1 MHGKIAPREGI
12 VKSKTDSQII
22 RSVETVK
29 QRKQTKQKRIWSQ
42 IAKLAREA
50 LDAFDA
56 GKPKDARERM
66 KAIYGLAVNADGQ
79 GERC

>member
-1 MHGKIAPREGI
+1 M
-12 VKSKTDSQII
+12 KSKTDSQII

-66 KAIYGLAVNADGQ
+66 KAIYGLAVNADEAGT
-79 GERC
+79 